1 MTYRSSKSVHRG
13 MRPVRVT
20 KRPKK
25 KDKEKHT
32 VTNWVFAVESKW
44 NFEWSIVFGGVL
56 SFEFQQIARGFRDV
70 GLLVEIFPTLFLWSL
85 AYYGRSME

>member
-32 VTNWVFAVESKW
+32 VTNWVFAVESK
-44 NFEWSIVFGGVL
+44 
-56 SFEFQQIARGFRDV
+56 
-70 GLLVEIFPTLFLWSL
+70 
-85 AYYGRSME
+85 